1 MMEGTASPKA
11 LLDDVTATLTSA
23 LEGADMSVTLVADAD
38 RTAEMLVW
46 FTPYDE
52 FETVAAAEGF
62 EVFPG
67 NWGQFYFYWDQ
78 SSALTR
84 VYVLLASDLLVGAD
98 LVHFTF
104 EEVTQALG
112 SANDS
117 AIMPDSLFFADGADG
132 GDAQDPSC
140 YDEALLHL
148 LYAHLAPG
156 DGDADV
162 TAAVDAF
169 WDVRP

>member
-1 MMEGTASPKA
+1 MEGTATQKA
-11 LLDDVTATLTSA
+11 LLGDVAGTLTDA
-23 LEGADMSVTLVADAD
+23 LEGTDMSVTLAGDAD
-38 RTAEMLVW
+38 RTADMLVW
-46 FTPYDE
+46 FTPYAE

-78 SSALTR
+78 TSALTR
-84 VYVLLASDLLVGAD
+84 VYVLIASDLLVGAQ

-112 SANDS
+112 TANDS

-132 GDAQDPSC
+132 GDAQGPSC

-148 LYAHLAPG
+148 LYAHLNPG

-162 TAAVDAF
+162 TSAVDAY
-169 WDVRP
+169 WDERP